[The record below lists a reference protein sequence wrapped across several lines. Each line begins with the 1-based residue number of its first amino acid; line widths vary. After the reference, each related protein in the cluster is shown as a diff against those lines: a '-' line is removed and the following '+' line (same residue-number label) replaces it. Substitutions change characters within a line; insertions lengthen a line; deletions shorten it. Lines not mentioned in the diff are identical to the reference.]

1 MWVTKQVGNFRQ
13 KFSRQWKNMKNSN
26 SRKSE
31 CQVYFALS
39 GWCSYHW
46 QHDSDQLASH
56 LLPCAT
62 TVPIIWSWV
71 WCPKSEVLMEL
82 TFACKWIYWKHFQSR
97 IVQHENWL
105 QIWVHG
111 HDYLIEYRSE
121 QKCPKLQI
129 LRCSFVQKRWKIF
142 TYRKNLPFV
151 KKNTCSCLTVSTSF
165 SELNWDRPQEEEEKE
180 DQ

>member
-142 TYRKNLPFV
+142 TYKKICHLSRKTHAPA
-151 KKNTCSCLTVSTSF
+151 
-165 SELNWDRPQEEEEKE
+165 WQ
-180 DQ
+180 